1 MEQYAGIDVSLESS
15 SVCVVDGTG
24 HVIREAKIASESE
37 TLVAWFGGLD
47 LPLTRTR
54 LQVRV
59 NLPSHS
65 LRHGSLRL
73 STERPLSNL
82 QPGLKCQAHFTF
94 RLGQIFTASVSSQ
107 PGITPLHQCLFGM
120 LKLLRI
126 LDNLTIIFSLENII
140 KHRIPTQAL
149 STVTCKWTKIQ

>member
-1 MEQYAGIDVSLESS
+1 MARYRSGVRVVLLQASMGTAMEHYAGIEVSLESS
-15 SVCVVDGTG
+15 SVCIVDGTG

-82 QPGLKCQAHFTF
+82 QPGLKCQAHFTPD
-94 RLGQIFTASVSSQ
+94 VSPMRALPRQACPTSTLSSFALR
-107 PGITPLHQCLFGM
+107 PGRSFDAPCQRANPMTPT
-120 LKLLRI
+120 R
-126 LDNLTIIFSLENII
+126 
-140 KHRIPTQAL
+140 
-149 STVTCKWTKIQ
+149 